1 MIGKPLMA
9 KNRVVSHRLSATA
22 QAWRT
27 LDARKTRHRLRA
39 EIVTHATCVQGLVS
53 VLRAER
59 VLDVAGQIGAVPVG
73 ALGQRVGAAEREGRA
88 VWGGGTI

>member
-1 MIGKPLMA
+1 M
-9 KNRVVSHRLSATA
+9 
-22 QAWRT
+22 
-27 LDARKTRHRLRA
+27 
-39 EIVTHATCVQGLVS
+39 THATCVQGLVS

-88 VWGGGTI
+88 VWGGGTT